1 MKPTLISAVLFAA
14 ASGALAQNNASTP
27 NGCNAGFYPGADTVL
42 YNVAYTFSQVLSII
56 GDFQNITWN
65 GVPYNSVT
73 LNGTDNTVGTA
84 RTYEADGALVTET
97 LTVFEKP
104 AAGPFVEV
112 TAFSTTTIAN
122 TSFYSDFN
130 SIVVTPICGGA
141 AATFN
146 FTVDFCADNSVMAAA
161 FFHMVHLSDA
171 VDVGQLLGGRNYTSC
186 AALEPNSSTT
196 AAASPGATGATFTG
210 GASVR
215 GLSALLAGGA
225 AIAAFV

>member
-1 MKPTLISAVLFAA
+1 MKSALISAVLFAA
-14 ASGALAQNNASTP
+14 ASGVLAQNNASTP

-42 YNVAYTFSQVLSII
+42 YNVAYTFPQVLSII
-56 GDFQNITWN
+56 GDFKNITWN
-65 GVPYNSVT
+65 GIPYNSVT

-97 LTVFEKP
+97 LTVFEKQ
-104 AAGPFVEV
+104 ASAFVEV

-122 TSFYSDFN
+122 ITFYSDFN

-141 AATFN
+141 ASTFN
-146 FTVDFCADNSVMAAA
+146 FTVDLCADNSVMAAA

-171 VDVGQLLGGRNYTSC
+171 VDVGQLLGGRNFTSC
-186 AALEPNSSTT
+186 AALGANSSTT